1 MKKLY
6 FSFYFRMSHCH
17 PKMTALMLFMFALN
31 GVKAQIYTLKVEPK
45 EVNEIL
51 GLKEHLEI
59 PTF

>member
-1 MKKLY
+1 
-6 FSFYFRMSHCH
+6 MSHCH